1 MKMIDAQITE
11 TVRRHAESMEIRG
24 EMDAEVLEL
33 IYERRLFKLF
43 TPKEVGGRML
53 DLPEA
58 LHVFEDAAWV
68 DGSFGWLVQIGSG
81 AGFFATVME
90 PDAVRELFT
99 PREFYIAGSDR
110 PMGTARK
117 VQGGYMIDGT
127 WPFCSG
133 AQHASLFTAT
143 CRIASNDMEDG
154 RVRAF
159 ALTPEQVSVEKDWNA
174 FGLKA
179 TSSHSIHV
187 ADAFVPESYRFNVAA
202 PHFHFDHPVYHY
214 PFMPFATANI
224 ASTAIG
230 IARHFFETARGHI
243 DGKKAGWMDNA
254 PERYGH
260 VDRLLEEKE
269 EAFLHARK
277 DFYDAVASSWDTHL
291 DGCPLDSYHLDAVV
305 HCSKKVAK
313 AGLDGAQVLHRHLG
327 MEVLMEDHPLNHIYR
342 DLHVASQHGLLV
354 DHAGKL

>member
-1 MKMIDAQITE
+1 MTGGSSNCSP
-11 TVRRHAESMEIRG
+11 RRPSADECSTCRKHCTSLKTRHG
-24 EMDAEVLEL
+24 S
-33 IYERRLFKLF
+33 
-43 TPKEVGGRML
+43 T
-53 DLPEA
+53 
-58 LHVFEDAAWV
+58 
-68 DGSFGWLVQIGSG
+68 GSFGWLVQIGSG

-90 PDAVRELFT
+90 PGAVKELFT

-117 VQGGYMIDGT
+117 VEGGYMVDGT

-179 TSSHSIHV
+179 TSSHTIHA
-187 ADAFVPESYRFNVAA
+187 ADAFVPESYRFNVTA
-202 PHFHFDHPVYHY
+202 PHFHYDHPVYHY

-230 IARHFFETARGHI
+230 IARHFFEAARGHI
-243 DGKKAGWMDNA
+243 DGKKAGWMGKA

-260 VDRLLEEKE
+260 VDKLLEENEKF
-269 EAFLHARK
+269 FLDARK
-277 DFYDAVASSWDTHL
+277 DFYDAVAASWDTHT
-291 DGCPLDSYHLDAVV
+291 GGRRSTTIIWMRSYTAPKRSPKPASMV
-305 HCSKKVAK
+305 H
-313 AGLDGAQVLHRHLG
+313 QVLHRHLG
-327 MEVLMEDHPLNHIYR
+327 MEVLMEDHPLNRIYR

>member
-99 PREFYIAGSDR
+99 PRAFYIAGSDR

-117 VQGGYMIDGT
+117 VRGGYMIDGT

-133 AQHASLFTAT
+133 AQHASLFTVT

-159 ALTPEQVSVEKDWNA
+159 ALTPEQISVEKDWNA

-179 TSSHSIHV
+179 TSSHTIHV
-187 ADAFVPESYRFNVAA
+187 ADAFVPESYRFNVTS

-230 IARHFFETARGHI
+230 IARHFFEAARGHI
-243 DGKKAGWMDNA
+243 DEKKAGWMGKA
-254 PERYGH
+254 PERYRH
-260 VDRLLEEKE
+260 VYRLLEENEKF
-269 EAFLHARK
+269 FLHARK
-277 DFYDAVASSWDTHL
+277 DFYDAVSSSWQTHL
-291 DGCPLDSYHLDAVV
+291 DGRPFDPYHLDAVV

-354 DHAGKL
+354 DDTGKL